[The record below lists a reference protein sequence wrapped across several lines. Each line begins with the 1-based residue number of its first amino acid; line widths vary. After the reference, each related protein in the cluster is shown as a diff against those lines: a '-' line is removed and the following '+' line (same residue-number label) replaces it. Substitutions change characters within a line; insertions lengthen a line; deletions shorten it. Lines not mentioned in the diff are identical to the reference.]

1 MVRAELG
8 LFSKSKPD
16 VTESLISGTSQK
28 LPFLCYYHIFSSYIF
43 KWIIFHWCWVG
54 FVYCQKIHQ
63 LLYRTGG
70 LQERV
75 TEYLGLFR
83 FVLHSEYYST
93 ELEFFFFFGPLSQ
106 LLAKLVP
113 SSILDQHALSAHLS
127 SSLFVRF
134 ALISGPD
141 KINIQFFHVLAL
153 TDITFFIFFW
163 L

>member
-16 VTESLISGTSQK
+16 VIESLISGTSQK

-93 ELEFFFFFGPLSQ
+93 ELEFFFFWST
-106 LLAKLVP
+106 VP
-113 SSILDQHALSAHLS
+113 ASGKVSSIKYFRSACPFS
-127 SSLFVRF
+127 SPFFLPLCQICF
-134 ALISGPD
+134 D
-141 KINIQFFHVLAL
+141 KWSWQN
-153 TDITFFIFFW
+153 
-163 L
+163 